1 MPAQAGIQLVALDS
15 GIRRNDDR
23 ELNFRAVNTRTM
35 RTKTMRTK
43 TMRTKTS
50 LLTLS
55 VLCSA
60 LFTVGAFAADTAGEP
75 GRGSGEKNPLNNV
88 YFGEQHLHTQNSPDG
103 YCTARGCCSDHSG
116 TCLVFAYLVHARPE
130 AGQKG

>member
-23 ELNFRAVNTRTM
+23 ELNFRAVN
-35 RTKTMRTK
+35 TK

-75 GRGSGEKNPLNNV
+75 GRGSGEK
-88 YFGEQHLHTQNSPDG
+88 GDHGQEQDPENHDQG
-103 YCTARGCCSDHSG
+103 YAFLVPRGPACH
-116 TCLVFAYLVHARPE
+116 RM
-130 AGQKG
+130 